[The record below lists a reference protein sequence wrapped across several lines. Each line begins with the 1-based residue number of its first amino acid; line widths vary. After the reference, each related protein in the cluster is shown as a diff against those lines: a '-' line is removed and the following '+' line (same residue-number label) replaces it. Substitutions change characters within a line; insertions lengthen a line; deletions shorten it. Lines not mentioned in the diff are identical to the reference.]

1 MTGLA
6 MLMKTIPM
14 GTIVTVWMSLQD
26 DIVNTMHYVRMGVDV
41 KMGLHVE

>member
-1 MTGLA
+1 MTGLV

-14 GTIVTVWMSLQD
+14 GTIVTVWMSLQEGT
-26 DIVNTMHYVRMGVDV
+26 VNTMHYVKMGVDV